1 MTPLEL
7 ELRGQLLYGRYWQK
21 DLARNVG
28 VDRWTVSSWKA
39 GRAKIK
45 PSVEKKIEE
54 LMARRV
60 KLLRSMIAS
69 NYPEKLLKNQE
80 TPLTCGVS

>member
-1 MTPLEL
+1 MTPSEL
-7 ELRGQLLYGRYWQK
+7 EIRGKLLYGRQWQK

-28 VDRWTVSSWKA
+28 VSSWTVTQWKF

-54 LMARRV
+54 LMAKRA
-60 KLLRSMIAS
+60 KMLRSMISENLA
-69 NYPEKLLKNQE
+69 NKIQNQSK
-80 TPLTCGVS
+80 TPLMCEVS